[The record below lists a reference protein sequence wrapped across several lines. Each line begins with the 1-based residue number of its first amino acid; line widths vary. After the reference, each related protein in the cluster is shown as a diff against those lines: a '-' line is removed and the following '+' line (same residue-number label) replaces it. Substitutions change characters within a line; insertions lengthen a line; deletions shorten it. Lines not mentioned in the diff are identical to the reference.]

1 MRFLISIFLLFI
13 SYSAF
18 ANNFEPLQKGK
29 IQFETFYTYDFS
41 RLNTG
46 VYKELPLDGKGTLAL
61 PKDLAKNEK
70 SPLILILHTSGGIK
84 PNREMNYAR
93 FLNKNGYAT
102 FIIDTYGTRKCNA
115 SGAGW
120 KNCLSKILMLDF
132 VTDAYMALNSLSNHP
147 NIDIEKTAL
156 LGFSYGADAAM
167 LSLDQ
172 DLKNIFSPDLKSFEA
187 VISVYGACN
196 NIFNI
201 SKTIGSNFF
210 YIVGSRD
217 ISYEKKYCEER
228 YAELEIAGTS
238 SKEYIIEGAVHGYDA
253 DFPVTYIPTSEIPN
267 FFKCKFEFN
276 KDGSVVEKITGAEIK
291 FKSNDDLKN
300 KYKITRDFTF
310 KDIKGCFEKKGL
322 QMGSQGFAVKKTK
335 DLLLE
340 ILKESF

>member
-1 MRFLISIFLLFI
+1 MKLFFTI
-13 SYSAF
+13 ILFFTSYSIS
-18 ANNFEPLQKGK
+18 ANDFKPLQKGK

-46 VYKELPLDGKGTLAL
+46 VYKEAPLDGKGILSL
-61 PKDLAKNEK
+61 PKDLKQDGK

-84 PNREMNYAR
+84 PNREKHYAK

-120 KNCLSKILMLDF
+120 KNCLSRILTLDF
-132 VTDAYMALNSLSNHP
+132 VTDAYMALNTLSNHP

-156 LGFSYGADAAM
+156 IGFSYGADAAM

-172 DLKNIFSPDLKSFEA
+172 DLKNIFSPNLKPFES

-201 SKTIGSNFF
+201 SETIGSNFY
-210 YIVGSRD
+210 YIVGSKD
-217 ISYEKKYCEER
+217 ISYDKQYCEER
-228 YAELEIAGTS
+228 YAELEKAGTT

-253 DFPVTYIPTSEIPN
+253 DFPVTYISTGEIPN
-267 FFKCKFEFN
+267 FFKCKFDFR
-276 KDGSVVEKITGAEIK
+276 KDGSVVERITGTKIQ
-291 FKSNDDLKN
+291 FKGNDELKA

-310 KDIKGCFEKKGL
+310 KDIKGCFEKEGL
-322 QMGSQGFAVKKTK
+322 QMGSQGFAVKHTK
-335 DLLLE
+335 KLLLD